1 MCIFICLL
9 YMYKERERERDLPN
23 YRVVCLYDVHCT
35 NMLLTPECI
44 FQSLTPAVIRHQNAS
59 PLYWANW
66 VVLHGLRFL
75 AWVGACFVD
84 IFCVRIYTCV
94 YIYTDMTHIS
104 LSVYLPIYLIRLS
117 IYLSTIYLSID
128 VSTLYLPGLFMANLE
143 KL

>member
-1 MCIFICLL
+1 
-9 YMYKERERERDLPN
+9 
-23 YRVVCLYDVHCT
+23 
-35 NMLLTPECI
+35 MLLTPECT

-104 LSVYLPIYLIRLS
+104 LSIYLPIYLIRLS
-117 IYLSTIYLSID
+117 IYLSTIYLSIYRRIYPLP
-128 VSTLYLPGLFMANLE
+128 SGLIHGKPRETLVQPGFGQLVGATFNLNCATHC
-143 KL
+143 KGRL